1 MKMPNEPI
9 HEIKISEEE
18 ENQRLGSHGCE
29 NNVFVQ
35 DASLHHKSFQEAY
48 QTKTWEAAWC
58 VT

>member
-9 HEIKISEEE
+9 HEIKNSEEE

-35 DASLHHKSFQEAY
+35 DASLHHKASRKH
-48 QTKTWEAAWC
+48 TKRKLGKPRG
-58 VT
+58 V